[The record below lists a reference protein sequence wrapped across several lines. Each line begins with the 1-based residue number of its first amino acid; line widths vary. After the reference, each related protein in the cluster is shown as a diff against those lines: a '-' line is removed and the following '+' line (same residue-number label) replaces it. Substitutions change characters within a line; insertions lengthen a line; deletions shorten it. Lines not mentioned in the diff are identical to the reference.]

1 MIWLYG
7 IQQSYSLHTT
17 SIAWLLMKAKESGKK
32 SYYDYNDFS
41 WEINA
46 IKSQEHTLIW
56 RWAVWQGLCTH
67 QPSAWQKKKKNEW
80 LDRKQYHLTLLIHKK
95 WRTAKSAIKVFSHLS
110 LRKMIMAKSSWP
122 MAPFGMGGEEGLNCR
137 FVFSWHFLFFS

>member
-1 MIWLYG
+1 MSKPLASLSNYGGVSKKMVHLERWCPVFLLKKVTSPPLNTSLIEAIVEVIMIWLYG

-46 IKSQEHTLIW
+46 IK
-56 RWAVWQGLCTH
+56 
-67 QPSAWQKKKKNEW
+67 
-80 LDRKQYHLTLLIHKK
+80 
-95 WRTAKSAIKVFSHLS
+95 
-110 LRKMIMAKSSWP
+110 
-122 MAPFGMGGEEGLNCR
+122 
-137 FVFSWHFLFFS
+137 

>member
-1 MIWLYG
+1 MATEILGKKDSSHCDPPLNTSLIEAIVEVIMIWLYG

-46 IKSQEHTLIW
+46 IKSQEHTLI
-56 RWAVWQGLCTH
+56 
-67 QPSAWQKKKKNEW
+67 
-80 LDRKQYHLTLLIHKK
+80 
-95 WRTAKSAIKVFSHLS
+95 
-110 LRKMIMAKSSWP
+110 
-122 MAPFGMGGEEGLNCR
+122 
-137 FVFSWHFLFFS
+137 